1 VPTVDQAF
9 LWLTSLPPGALYA
22 AAFALAIIESLFPPF
37 PSDVFIGICA
47 FIAVQGDA
55 SPVGVYAL
63 VVAGNVAGAS
73 ITYGIGRKY
82 GAARLKA
89 RLAAKGDLDEEMKFE
104 RLYAKYGLLGLF
116 LGRWIPGIRGLVPM
130 LAGAMKI
137 DPVRTLGIV
146 TIVAMMFYGILL
158 SFAFKV
164 GTDWEEFYAKI
175 QTMGKWGTIIS
186 VGLVAVGAIMA
197 LVIWRKRRRTNSEPR

>member
-9 LWLTSLPPGALYA
+9 QWLTSLPPGALYA
-22 AAFALAIIESLFPPF
+22 AAFGLAIIESLFPPF

-55 SPVGVYAL
+55 SPVAVYAL

-73 ITYGIGRKY
+73 ITYSIGRKY
-82 GAARLKA
+82 GATRLKA
-89 RLAAKGDLDEEMKFE
+89 RLAAKGDLEEEMKFE

-130 LAGAMKI
+130 VAGAMKI

-164 GTDWEEFYAKI
+164 GTDWEDFYARI
-175 QTMGKWGTIIS
+175 QTMGRWGTIVS
-186 VGLVAVGAIMA
+186 VIIVAIGIVAF
-197 LVIWRKRRRTNSEPR
+197 VVWRKRRGKKA